1 VPAVLTL
8 TVQNCA
14 TVTGFEPRTWRR
26 KLVSLNVPHGKISGR
41 TVCLAEDWTA
51 AVARA
56 IGRETPQAQPV
67 ESRERARLRIVAA
80 IAGGRK

>member
-41 TVCLAEDWTA
+41 TVCLASDWIA
-51 AVARA
+51 AVSKA
-56 IGRETPQAQPV
+56 IGRQESEPAVETR
-67 ESRERARLRIVAA
+67 ESARQRLRMMI
-80 IAGGRK
+80 GGRS